1 MHVRTP
7 FQASSVRFSPY
18 VEGRIAVGTAQN
30 FGIIGNGKQH
40 VYQAS
45 ACLHCACMCCFST
58 RSQVDYAPAHPKI
71 SHAAWT
77 SGACAAGRV

>member
-45 ACLHCACMCCFST
+45 SSAGWETAACMLGIRAMVTQQHQLS
-58 RSQVDYAPAHPKI
+58 
-71 SHAAWT
+71 
-77 SGACAAGRV
+77 